1 MEKIY
6 NAIMGLVVGDAL
18 GVPYEFRKRD
28 TFNAVDMAGGGTY
41 GLPKGTWSDDSSMTL
56 ATMESIYQM
65 GGRID
70 REDIMH
76 NFVRW
81 LCHGHFTP
89 YGRVFDV
96 GNTTRQAIARYLDH
110 RPLDSCGGREITDNG
125 NGSLMRILPLAFM
138 HLPSADIF
146 AVSALTHAHS
156 ISQVACDIY
165 VRVAES
171 LIAGYPKEV
180 ALSNAGYSELEHIAD
195 MERDEIKS
203 TGYVIDTLYAA
214 LWCFLTADSYR
225 EAVLKAVN
233 LGEDT
238 DTVAAVCGGLA
249 GIYYGVGGDK
259 GIPNEWIDKIARRD
273 WIAGL
278 CDRFAKSLKMREED

>member
-6 NAIMGLVVGDAL
+6 SAIMGLVVGDAL
-18 GVPYEFRKRD
+18 GVPYEFRKRG
-28 TFNAVDMAGGGTY
+28 TFRATDMVGGGTY

-89 YGRVFDV
+89 YERAFDV
-96 GNTTRQAIARYLDH
+96 GNTTRTAIARYLDY

-125 NGSLMRILPLAFM
+125 NGSLMRILPLAF
-138 HLPSADIF
+138 LDCTDDDVCG
-146 AVSALTHAHS
+146 VSALTHGH
-156 ISQVACDIY
+156 DIAKAVCVNY
-165 VRVAES
+165 VKYARLLLAGEDKRMAAID
-171 LIAGYPKEV
+171 LNQDYIAGYRKQDIR
-180 ALSNAGYSELEHIAD
+180 SG
-195 MERDEIKS
+195 
-203 TGYVIDTLYAA
+203 GYVVDTFQAA
-214 LWCFLTADSYR
+214 LWCFLTTDSYR

-259 GIPNEWIDKIARRD
+259 GIPTEWIDKIARRD

-278 CDRFAKSLKMREED
+278 CDRFAKSINGRKED

>member
-18 GVPYEFRKRD
+18 GVPYEFKKRD
-28 TFNAVDMAGGGTY
+28 TFRATDMVGGGTY
-41 GLPKGTWSDDSSMTL
+41 GMPKGTWSDDSSMTL

-89 YGRVFDV
+89 YERAFDV
-96 GNTTRQAIARYLDH
+96 GNTTRTAIARYLDH

-125 NGSLMRILPLAFM
+125 NGSLMRIIPLAF
-138 HLPSADIF
+138 LDCTDDDVSG
-146 AVSALTHAHS
+146 VSALTHGH
-156 ISQVACDIY
+156 DIAKAVCVNY
-165 VRVAES
+165 VKYARLLLGGADKKEAAMD
-171 LIAGYPKEV
+171 LNHGYIAGYRKQDIR
-180 ALSNAGYSELEHIAD
+180 SG
-195 MERDEIKS
+195 
-203 TGYVIDTLYAA
+203 GYVVDTFQAA
-214 LWCFLTADSYR
+214 LWCFLNTDSYR

-259 GIPNEWIDKIARRD
+259 GIPDEWIDKIARRD